1 MKLTVSDL
9 CAFDFKK
16 VGLSLEVDDS
26 SKNCVDL
33 APSGS
38 IFVWMTLP
46 AQREIMDGH
55 QQVG

>member
-1 MKLTVSDL
+1 MKLTVPDL

-46 AQREIMDGH
+46 AQREIMDPDINK
-55 QQVG
+55 